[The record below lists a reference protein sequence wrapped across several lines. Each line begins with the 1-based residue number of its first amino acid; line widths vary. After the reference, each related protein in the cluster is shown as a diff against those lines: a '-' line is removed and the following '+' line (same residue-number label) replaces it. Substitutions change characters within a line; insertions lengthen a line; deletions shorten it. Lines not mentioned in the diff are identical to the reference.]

1 MTATDA
7 PVTAT
12 PLLVA
17 EGLTKQFRL
26 GRGRNRMLTAV
37 DDVGFELRPGQ
48 TLGIVGESGSG
59 KSTLA
64 RLVLRLVEP
73 TSGTVRYDG
82 TDLLG
87 LKERDMRRMRR
98 HLQMIFQDPYASLH
112 PRRTVAE
119 LVSEPWTVH
128 KGLVERRQ
136 FHDRV
141 IELLEQVGLPGHCA
155 GMYPGQMSGGQRQRV
170 AIARA
175 LALRPTVL
183 VLDEP
188 VSALDV
194 SVQAQVI
201 TLLMRLQEEL
211 GLAYIFISHDLPL
224 VHLVSDDVAVMYQGE
239 FVETGQADDVYA
251 NPRHEYTRKLL
262 SVATE
267 GIRST

>member
-1 MTATDA
+1 VST
-7 PVTAT
+7 VERE

-26 GRGRNRMLTAV
+26 GRGRKGALTAV
-37 DDVGFELRPGQ
+37 DGVGFELRRGE

-73 TSGTVRYDG
+73 TSGRVRYG
-82 TDLLG
+82 GADLLA
-87 LKERDMRRMRR
+87 LSERDMQRMRR

-112 PRRTVAE
+112 PRRTVTE
-119 LVSEPWTVH
+119 IVSEPWKVH
-128 KGLVERRQ
+128 RGLVERHR

-141 IELLEQVGLPGHCA
+141 VELLEQVGLGSRYA
-155 GMYPGQMSGGQRQRV
+155 GLYPGQMSGGQRQRV

-175 LALRPTVL
+175 LALEPTVL
-183 VLDEP
+183 ILDEP

-211 GLAYIFISHDLPL
+211 GLAYVFISHDLPL
-224 VHLVSDDVAVMYQGE
+224 VHLVADQVAVMHRGR
-239 FVETGQADDVYA
+239 FVETGPADEIYT
-251 NPRHEYTRKLL
+251 NPRHDYTRTLL
-262 SVATE
+262 SVSALADT
-267 GIRST
+267 SAP

>member
-1 MTATDA
+1 VSTADRE
-7 PVTAT
+7 

-17 EGLTKQFRL
+17 EDLTKEFRL
-26 GRGRNRMLTAV
+26 GRGRKGTLTAV
-37 DDVGFELRPGQ
+37 DGVGFELRRGE

-82 TDLLG
+82 TDLLA
-87 LKERDMRRMRR
+87 LPERDLRRMRR

-112 PRRTVAE
+112 PRRTVTE
-119 LVSEPWTVH
+119 IVSEPWNVH
-128 KGLVERRQ
+128 RGMIERHRYP
-136 FHDRV
+136 DRV
-141 IELLEQVGLPGHCA
+141 VELLEQVGLPGRYA
-155 GMYPGQMSGGQRQRV
+155 GLYPGQMSGGQRQRV

-175 LALRPTVL
+175 LALEPTVL

-211 GLAYIFISHDLPL
+211 GLAYVFISHDLPL
-224 VHLVSDDVAVMYQGE
+224 VHLVADQVAVMHRGK
-239 FVETGQADDVYA
+239 FVETGPADEIYT

-262 SVATE
+262 SVSALE
-267 GIRST
+267 GTHSTL